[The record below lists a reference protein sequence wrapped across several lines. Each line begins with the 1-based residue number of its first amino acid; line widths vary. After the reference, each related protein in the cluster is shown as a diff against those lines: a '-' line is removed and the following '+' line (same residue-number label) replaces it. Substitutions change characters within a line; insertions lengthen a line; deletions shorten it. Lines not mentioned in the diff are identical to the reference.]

1 MMMMMTRNG
10 DCFQQMVDYRQRT
23 IGSASSRH
31 QQQPLYVAR
40 YGPPSIPPV
49 HNQDD
54 ANSTSATAAASF
66 DEKEQQLEQI
76 RANTILER
84 HLTDRFRQLV
94 DQVLSAERPEHLP
107 RILVN
112 HMELILSMRS
122 SSSSSEQGTRI
133 IANVLEQVQQEQ
145 QSGSSDDNGDVRY
158 SQTLHAIDIILTF
171 AQDFVEQAQTMD
183 QHNKQLLGK
192 IFKAMMVNDGNNNNN
207 NNHVVADEEETTTN
221 LLPGEEVLDRLLE
234 QEKEHFTPGFL
245 RHIEGECERIS
256 NAPQVTPQSARL
268 LEILRIVQ
276 TRVLEELGQDMG
288 EATVVLG
295 QLMGYNSDEELLGVL
310 EAGLTVRGSAFALEM
325 ASLTEEALD
334 GFQRVPGGVDPELV
348 ERVTFIDKRL
358 RVYLDDNN
366 QFQ

>member
-1 MMMMMTRNG
+1 M
-10 DCFQQMVDYRQRT
+10 
-23 IGSASSRH
+23 
-31 QQQPLYVAR
+31 
-40 YGPPSIPPV
+40 PPV

-54 ANSTSATAAASF
+54 GNNNTNSTSDTAATTSF
-66 DEKEQQLEQI
+66 DEEQQQEQI

-84 HLTDRFRQLV
+84 HLTDSFRQLV

-122 SSSSSEQGTRI
+122 SGSSEQGTRI

-145 QSGSSDDNGDVRY
+145 QSGDNDDKNSDNDDVRY

-171 AQDFVEQAQTMD
+171 AQDFVEQAQAMD

-192 IFKAMMVNDGNNNNN
+192 IFKAMMVNDGNTNNN
-207 NNHVVADEEETTTN
+207 NNHVVADEEETTN
-221 LLPGEEVLDRLLE
+221 LPPGEEVLDRLLE

-256 NAPQVTPQSARL
+256 NAPAVTPQSARL
-268 LEILRIVQ
+268 LEILRIIQ
-276 TRVLEELGQDMG
+276 TRVLEELGKDMG

-358 RVYLDDNN
+358 REYLDDNN